1 LGESFLTCRK
11 AQDRPEPEDVDR
23 WLETHNTAGQNG
35 SLSQAGIGFSQ
46 SHSDGFLQSP
56 RAGAEQPKRLVFL
69 FVLAVG
75 LANWRF
81 TEGRGTTAT
90 DSSGHDFI
98 ATLVGDVDW
107 STKTPAGLNR

>member
-1 LGESFLTCRK
+1 
-11 AQDRPEPEDVDR
+11 
-23 WLETHNTAGQNG
+23 
-35 SLSQAGIGFSQ
+35 
-46 SHSDGFLQSP
+46 
-56 RAGAEQPKRLVFL
+56 
-69 FVLAVG
+69 VG